1 MALQANKNKRATLER
16 SEKVSVLV
24 ARYLR
29 AWKRKC
35 LVFVSNNERK
45 IGKSSKNDGSS
56 MASSS
61 GEQSMQQFCE
71 RHAKA
76 AALDFSKAT
85 LSFTNRM
92 PQTSYS
98 HRDFMK
104 LYVENFEKSFESDF
118 LRRRQQKVRLIG
130 RRWASSPG
138 AGTALPT
145 F

>member
-1 MALQANKNKRATLER
+1 MQTKDLKRTTVE
-16 SEKVSVLV
+16 SKEKLTFFV
-24 ARYLR
+24 AHFFR

-35 LVFVSNNERK
+35 LVFVSNNNSET
-45 IGKSSKNDGSS
+45 KSKPANHRMAGSS
-56 MASSS
+56 A
-61 GEQSMQQFCE
+61 EQTWQQFCE

-85 LSFTNRM
+85 LSFTHRM
-92 PQTSYS
+92 PQSANVT

-118 LRRRQQKVRLIG
+118 LRRRQQKVC
-130 RRWASSPG
+130 WHP
-138 AGTALPT
+138 